1 MNYLTP
7 MGQALTASASLSLSN
22 TSNRLL
28 AVGSNLAAV
37 GERLQ
42 SRKTKT
48 NRLVPAVAAT
58 MVLLSL
64 HPASAQAAA
73 GGTGSL
79 DTFLTNIVTLITGT
93 TGTAIAI
100 IAVAVCGLGV
110 MFGSMSPRTLGG
122 VVLGVAM
129 IFSAAWIVGKINGS
143 GA

>member
-7 MGQALTASASLSLSN
+7 VGQAFTASASLSFAN
-22 TSNRLL
+22 TSNGLL
-28 AVGSNLAAV
+28 AAGANLAAV
-37 GERLQ
+37 AERLQ
-42 SRKTKT
+42 SGKVKGR
-48 NRLVPAVAAT
+48 RLAPALAAA

-64 HPASAQAAA
+64 HPAAAQAAA

-122 VVLGVAM
+122 IVLGVAM
-129 IFSAAWIVGKINGS
+129 IFSAAWIVGKINGT
-143 GA
+143 GV